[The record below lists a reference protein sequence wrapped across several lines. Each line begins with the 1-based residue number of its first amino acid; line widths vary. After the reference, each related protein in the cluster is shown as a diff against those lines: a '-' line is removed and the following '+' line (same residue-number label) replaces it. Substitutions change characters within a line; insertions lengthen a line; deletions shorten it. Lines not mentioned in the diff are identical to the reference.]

1 MGKLLKKDIKEINR
15 LRSLFP
21 SQVNVS
27 VYRSKDGGFCA
38 EVLSFPGCYTEAET
52 LSELIEMVNDAVKT
66 YFDVPE
72 KYISFVPSYIPPLKL
87 AQELDAFPV
96 NTKQHRIELSLAG
109 REKVNC

>member
-1 MGKLLKKDIKEINR
+1 MGKLLKKDIKEVNR

-21 SQVNVS
+21 FQISVN

-38 EVLSFPGCYTEAET
+38 EVLSFPGCYTEGET
-52 LSELIEMVNDAVKT
+52 LSELIEMINDMVKT

-72 KYISFVPSYIPPLKL
+72 KYVSFVPSYVPPIKL
-87 AQELDAFPV
+87 AQELDVFPI
-96 NTKQHRIELSLAG
+96 NMKQHESELSLVG